1 MAAGKKLAG
10 SNSDQLTMKGSFKD
24 DMISGGDPCGVFDR
38 AAQLKADVVVAF
50 FAKRE
55 ALSFQQSGLM
65 H

>member
-1 MAAGKKLAG
+1 
-10 SNSDQLTMKGSFKD
+10 MKT
-24 DMISGGDPCGVFDR
+24 GGDPCRIFDW
-38 AAQLKADVVVAF
+38 AAQLKADVMVAF